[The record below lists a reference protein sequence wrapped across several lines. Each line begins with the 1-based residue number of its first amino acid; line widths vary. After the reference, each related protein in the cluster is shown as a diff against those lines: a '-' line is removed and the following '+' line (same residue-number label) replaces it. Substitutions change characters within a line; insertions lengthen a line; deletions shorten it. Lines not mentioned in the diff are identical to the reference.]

1 MRCTVSEPMMMG
13 LLAMLAPYPRRRTG
27 SSMSMRL
34 ATVGIFCATV
44 TAITFDAGAT
54 GLGDHNGDGR
64 DDALTR
70 NNDGRWHYYA
80 MDGHLVLEEQS
91 GAPDL
96 AADPDWAF
104 VGGGDYD
111 GDGNADA
118 LLRHADGRW
127 HFHAMNGR
135 ERIPAASG
143 AVRMTR
149 NTNWGFV
156 GSADFTGDGRD
167 DVLLRHRRSGVW
179 YLYALNGA
187 TVISGGK
194 VKGPTRNTLWQPVGV
209 ADLDGDGR
217 SGVLLR
223 NSRNGAWHYYGIAD
237 RRTVGAGRVSLTRNA
252 DAVFQAVGDFNG
264 DGTDDV
270 LLRRTSDGHWH
281 YAPMNGRT
289 VAADGEGEAALP
301 SDDHYRL
308 AGVGDLN
315 GDGTDDV
322 LLRDVTG
329 GWHYFPM
336 DGRDSDPDGQGA
348 PGLASDWAWSLAG
361 GASPWGDR
369 VRFRSAPLQVAVAE
383 ALEAFDDA
391 DDDGTVDPGE
401 AIWPIM
407 PEAMAALDSLIIAPS
422 GLRDLTGIEHATD
435 LTYLHFDGNQ
445 VADLS
450 PLAGLTELTLLYVGA
465 NAVTDVTPL
474 AGLTNLYSLYLQGN
488 AIADV
493 SPLAALADLRYLR
506 LDANAITDI
515 SPLAALGGLAVL
527 GLDHNDIAD
536 IGALSMLTEL
546 TELHLD
552 ANRIVDLSP
561 LQSLTNLAVLG
572 LDDNGFGNIRPLAQ
586 LTKLR
591 DVYLRGNAIRDLS
604 PLGRLTKLTYLYLD
618 RNAIVELGP
627 LATLDLHHLSLSGN
641 AITDIGP
648 LAATTF
654 TFRPVLDL
662 RSNDITDI
670 SPLRTQ
676 GLWRLDISSN
686 DVRDISAL
694 EQMPDLAQL
703 AMAGNPVTD
712 ISPLRTTRLNSLS
725 LGGGAITDFSPI
737 KALSTLQALSIHDS
751 AVSDL
756 AQLGF
761 QGVEPSQDEAACGD
775 ASPYPCNLG
784 SLELAN
790 TGSTDLSALS
800 DQRLAAV
807 RNLALRG
814 IGLSDTD
821 AVSSLPNVESLD
833 VTSNAIADLAGVAGL
848 QTLTLLSIGNNPITD
863 VEPLSG
869 LTALRSLHAQGTD
882 ITEIGPLAELGELH
896 ELRLD
901 DADVSDLTPLASL
914 TGANE
919 DRRYR
924 LHLSRN
930 LIADL
935 APLTEIAGLGAGD
948 LVRLPGNPLDADSTD
963 MHIAAL
969 REQGATV
976 HVADAVDIR
985 DPTLRVHVLERL
997 GMARSDELET
1007 ADMLALTSLAA
1018 PAEPFWWRW
1027 DISFAPIRSLAGIET
1042 AANLK
1047 RVHLDGQRITDVSPL
1062 ATLTNLEDVRLNHN
1076 RIEDIGPL
1084 AANPG
1089 LDAGDVVRLRGNP
1102 LNDDSMNTHIPA
1114 LQARGVVVH
1123 H

>member
-1 MRCTVSEPMMMG
+1 
-13 LLAMLAPYPRRRTG
+13 
-27 SSMSMRL
+27 MSMRL

-70 NNDGRWHYYA
+70 NDDGRWHYYA

-91 GAPDL
+91 GAADL
-96 AADPDWAF
+96 TTDPDWQF
-104 VGGGDYD
+104 VSNGDYD
-111 GDGNADA
+111 GDGNADV

-143 AVRMTR
+143 ALRMTR
-149 NTNWGFV
+149 NANWRFV
-156 GSADFTGDGRD
+156 GSDDFTGDGRD
-167 DVLLRHRRSGVW
+167 DVLLRHRSSGVW

-187 TVISGGK
+187 TVLSGGK
-194 VKGPTRNTLWQPVGV
+194 VNGPTRNTLWQPVGV
-209 ADLDGDGR
+209 ADLDGDDR

-223 NSRNGAWHYYGIAD
+223 NSRNGAWHYYGISD
-237 RRTVGAGRVSLTRNA
+237 RRTVGVGRVSATRDT
-252 DAVFQAVGDFNG
+252 DAAFQAVGDFNG
-264 DGTDDV
+264 DGTDDL

-289 VAADGEGEAALP
+289 LAADGQGEAALP
-301 SDDHYRL
+301 TGPQYRL

-407 PEAMAALDSLIIAPS
+407 PEAMAALDSLVIAPG

-435 LTYLHFDGNQ
+435 LAYLLFDGNQ

-488 AIADV
+488 AISDI

-527 GLDHNDIAD
+527 GLDHNDIVD
-536 IGALSMLTEL
+536 IAPLSMLTHL

-552 ANRIVDLSP
+552 ANRIVDISP

-572 LDDNGFGNIRPLAQ
+572 LDDNDFGNIRPLAQ

-604 PLGRLTKLTYLYLD
+604 PLARLPKLTYLYLD

-676 GLWRLDISSN
+676 RLWRLDISSN
-686 DVRDISAL
+686 DIRDVSAL
-694 EQMPDLAQL
+694 QQMPDLAHL

-712 ISPLRTTRLNSLS
+712 LSPLTATTQLVSLS
-725 LGGGAITDFSPI
+725 VGGGAIADFTPVESLP
-737 KALSTLQALSIHDS
+737 ALQALSIHDS
-751 AVSDL
+751 AVASV
-756 AQLGF
+756 AQLGLR
-761 QGVEPSQDEAACGD
+761 ELEASEAEAACGD
-775 ASPYPCNLG
+775 DAHSYPCNLG
-784 SLELAN
+784 SLELVN
-790 TGSTDLSALS
+790 TGSTDLGALS
-800 DQRLAAV
+800 DPRLVAL
-807 RNLALRG
+807 RNLALRS
-814 IGLSDTD
+814 IGLADTD
-821 AVSSLPNVESLD
+821 AVSSFANVESLD
-833 VTSNAIADLAGVAGL
+833 LTGNEIADLAGVAGL
-848 QTLTLLSIGNNPITD
+848 RTLALLSIGNNPIAD
-863 VEPLSG
+863 IAPLSG
-869 LTALRSLHAQGTD
+869 LEALRSLHAQRTD
-882 ITEIGPLAELGELH
+882 IADIGAVAGLGHLH

-901 DADVSDLTPLASL
+901 DASVSDLTPLASL

-919 DRRYR
+919 ARPYR
-924 LHLSRN
+924 LDLSRN
-930 LIADL
+930 SIADL
-935 APLTEIAGLGAGD
+935 APLTEIANLGAGD
-948 LVRLPGNPLDADSTD
+948 VLRVPGNPLDADSTD
-963 MHIAAL
+963 IHIPAL
-969 REQGATV
+969 RERGVAV
-976 HVADAVDIR
+976 HVADEVEIR
-985 DPTLRVHVLERL
+985 DAALRVHVLERL
-997 GMARSDELET
+997 GMARSDALDT
-1007 ADMLALTSLAA
+1007 VDMLALTSLAA

-1027 DISFAPIRSLAGIET
+1027 DISFAPIRDLSGIEA
-1042 AANLK
+1042 AANLA
-1047 RVHLDGQRITDVSPL
+1047 RVHLDGQRIADVSAL
-1062 ATLTNLEDVRLNHN
+1062 ATLTKLEDVRLSHN
-1076 RIEDIGPL
+1076 RIENIAPL
-1084 AANPG
+1084 VANPG
-1089 LDAGDVVRLRGNP
+1089 LGEGDVVRLRGNP
-1102 LNDDSMNTHIPA
+1102 LSVESVDTHIPA
-1114 LQARGVVVH
+1114 LRARGVLVH